1 MIWQR
6 LSPIWQSCI
15 EEAWAAYCHGSL
27 PHGAIVTDAQGNI
40 VGKGRNRI
48 RERSAE
54 GRQFAA
60 NRLAH
65 AELNALLDMDWHAV
79 DVYGCKLY
87 SIIEPCPMCIGAVR
101 MAHMQEVRYAVRD
114 SGAGAVSLINKTPFF
129 ESGHIRVIDPEDA
142 ELEVLLMALQVEAT
156 YSQAHPNPDAWI
168 NLLSSAVPQGATLG
182 KQLFAAQLLPKWKEE
197 AQEAAFVLDQMHDF
211 STLARIGKE

>member
-15 EEAWAAYCHGSL
+15 EEAWAGYCHGSL
-27 PHGAIVTDAQGNI
+27 PHGAVVTDAQGNI

-48 RERSAE
+48 RERSGE
-54 GRQFAA
+54 GRQIAA

-65 AELNALLDMDWHAV
+65 AELNALFSIDWQAV
-79 DVYGCKLY
+79 DIYGCKLY
-87 SIIEPCPMCIGAVR
+87 SIIEPCPMCISAVR
-101 MAHMQEVRYAVRD
+101 MAHMQEVHYAVRD
-114 SGAGAVSLINKTPFF
+114 GGAGAVSLIDKTPFF

-156 YSQAHPNPDAWI
+156 YSQAHPYPDAWI
-168 NLLSSAVPQGATLG
+168 DLLSKDVPRGATLG
-182 KQLFAAQLLPKWKEE
+182 KQLFATQLLPEWKKE
-197 AQEAAFVLDQMHDF
+197 AKEAAFVLDHMHEE
-211 STLARIGKE
+211 LLKM